1 MKLNTAKTSIVV
13 IAALLAGGC
22 STHSTNQSGSS
33 NVAPQLVVEQFL
45 RAVNGTFESNDAVR
59 NNSLETMARLFGTRE
74 GSIMKRDPRK
84 DVDQR
89 MFALASILRHDDY
102 AIGNQQLIPGRQN
115 EAIRLMVN
123 MKFGTRSVG
132 VPYTMVKTTKGD
144 WLVEQI
150 DVEPITSR
158 P

>member
-1 MKLNTAKTSIVV
+1 MKLNTARNPLVL
-13 IAALLAGGC
+13 IAALLVAGC
-22 STHSTNQSGSS
+22 VTHSSNQSGSS

-45 RAVNGTFESNDAVR
+45 RAVNGAFESNDAVR
-59 NNSLETMARLFGTRE
+59 NNSLETMARLFGTRD
-74 GSIMKRDPRK
+74 GSIIKRDPRK

-102 AIGNQQLIPGRQN
+102 AIGNQQLVPGRQN
-115 EAIRLMVN
+115 EAIRLMVS
-123 MKFGTRSVG
+123 MKFGPRNVN

-144 WLVEQI
+144 WLIEQI